1 MAALDNEDEGDVPPL
16 LQVPSDHLPA
26 PAPPPAPPQLL
37 PTPVDSLTGALVEVH
52 SLSSRPELNG
62 AIGSACSWLAESGR
76 YEVRITSGAKP
87 VRLCVRPA
95 NLRRAPPEAARR
107 PVASGALPVVR
118 GDGRGGA
125 STLQLPEVQSSMAE
139 AEAAAGGAVAGASW
153 VTPELLAKVAADPLL
168 RKAFT
173 DARCAEA
180 MEALQTDPKSA
191 MERYGH
197 VEEMRDFLQAPRPA
211 KIRRFGEIQ
220 AVRRASRPSPQAFLK
235 LMGEHFS
242 ALGEE
247 GAAREAAIRPAAVET
262 AEERSAREA
271 ADKALRD
278 PEVVAILQEPRMQ
291 ALLQR
296 LHEGRSLEVEAEMR
310 APDTMRKLR
319 RLAEAGLIGMH
330 FGSP

>member
-76 YEVRITSGAKP
+76 YEVRIMSGAKP

-197 VEEMRDFLQAPRPA
+197 
-211 KIRRFGEIQ
+211 
-220 AVRRASRPSPQAFLK
+220 AFLK

>member
-16 LQVPSDHLPA
+16 LQAPSDHLPA
-26 PAPPPAPPQLL
+26 PTPPPAPPQPL

-180 MEALQTDPKSA
+180 MEALQTDPKAA

-197 VEEMRDFLQAPRPA
+197 VEEMRDFL
-211 KIRRFGEIQ
+211 
-220 AVRRASRPSPQAFLK
+220 QAFLK

>member
-1 MAALDNEDEGDVPPL
+1 M
-16 LQVPSDHLPA
+16 
-26 PAPPPAPPQLL
+26 
-37 PTPVDSLTGALVEVH
+37 
-52 SLSSRPELNG
+52 
-62 AIGSACSWLAESGR
+62 
-76 YEVRITSGAKP
+76 RITSGAKP

-197 VEEMRDFLQAPRPA
+197 VEEMRDFLQA
-211 KIRRFGEIQ
+211 
-220 AVRRASRPSPQAFLK
+220 FLK

>member
-1 MAALDNEDEGDVPPL
+1 
-16 LQVPSDHLPA
+16 
-26 PAPPPAPPQLL
+26 
-37 PTPVDSLTGALVEVH
+37 
-52 SLSSRPELNG
+52 
-62 AIGSACSWLAESGR
+62 
-76 YEVRITSGAKP
+76 
-87 VRLCVRPA
+87 
-95 NLRRAPPEAARR
+95 
-107 PVASGALPVVR
+107 
-118 GDGRGGA
+118 
-125 STLQLPEVQSSMAE
+125 MAE

-180 MEALQTDPKSA
+180 MEALQTDPKAA

-197 VEEMRDFLQAPRPA
+197 VEEKSDFL
-211 KIRRFGEIQ
+211 
-220 AVRRASRPSPQAFLK
+220 QAFLK

>member
-1 MAALDNEDEGDVPPL
+1 MKRVTERASYEYMVLEEDEDEGDVPPL
-16 LQVPSDHLPA
+16 LQAPSDHLPA
-26 PAPPPAPPQLL
+26 TPPPAPPRSLL
-37 PTPVDSLTGALVEVH
+37 TPVDSLTGALVEVH

-62 AIGSACSWLAESGR
+62 AIGTACSWLAESGR

-125 STLQLPEVQSSMAE
+125 TLLLPEVQSSMAE
-139 AEAAAGGAVAGASW
+139 AEAAAGGAVTGASW

-180 MEALQTDPKSA
+180 MEALQTDPKAA

-211 KIRRFGEIQ
+211 EIRRIGEIQ
-220 AVRRASRPSPQAFLK
+220 AVRRASPARPRRPS
-235 LMGEHFS
+235 S
-242 ALGEE
+242 
-247 GAAREAAIRPAAVET
+247 
-262 AEERSAREA
+262 S
-271 ADKALRD
+271 
-278 PEVVAILQEPRMQ
+278 
-291 ALLQR
+291 
-296 LHEGRSLEVEAEMR
+296 
-310 APDTMRKLR
+310 
-319 RLAEAGLIGMH
+319 
-330 FGSP
+330 